1 VNDLE
6 RMSNSIGETLCHLE
20 MVFPP
25 AFFYIMM
32 HLLVHLAEE
41 AKLGGPCAI
50 DGCTQLRDIYGLL
63 KAMFATKVTLKVQL
77 QRDIY

>member
-25 AFFYIMM
+25 AFFDIMM
-32 HLLVHLAEE
+32 HLPVHLAEE
-41 AKLGGPCAI
+41 AKLGGPVCY
-50 DGCTQLRDIYGLL
+50 R
-63 KAMFATKVTLKVQL
+63 
-77 QRDIY
+77 